1 MIVLREGWLRWDG
14 KYRVVTGYTSTCTCH
29 VLAMTCACQLLF
41 TVEALACDSFY
52 KSMGGHV
59 W

>member
-1 MIVLREGWLRWDG
+1 MHAHVH
-14 KYRVVTGYTSTCTCH
+14 VHVH
-29 VLAMTCACQLLF
+29 VLHDLLTIVLF

-59 W
+59 WCETAPP